1 MKRYRCVEEG
11 CQAGHF
17 ASPKWMHT
25 RSVQGA
31 QVGWSRRLTPR
42 SKVKGKLKPDHCGL
56 AGLHAAFLSSNLSEV
71 AINWRTWDR
80 HMSREHHFQ
89 ITR

>member
-1 MKRYRCVEEG
+1 MPALSG
-11 CQAGHF
+11 CIHGLFKEPRLVGAG
-17 ASPKWMHT
+17 
-25 RSVQGA
+25 
-31 QVGWSRRLTPR
+31 RLIP

-56 AGLHAAFLSSNLSEV
+56 AGLHMAFLSSNLSEV